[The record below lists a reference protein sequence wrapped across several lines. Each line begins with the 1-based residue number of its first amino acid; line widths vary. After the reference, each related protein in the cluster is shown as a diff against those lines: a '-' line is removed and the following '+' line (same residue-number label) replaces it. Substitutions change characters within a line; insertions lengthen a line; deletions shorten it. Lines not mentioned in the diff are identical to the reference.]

1 MRLAFLP
8 SLLYINA
15 RKVSRAFFYLIKSSE
30 TMKNSTSRKT
40 KTRSLPSKKKRP
52 ASRTRPQRPA
62 ADLEK
67 LYRAL
72 QESEEKYRHFVENA
86 ADVIYRTDGEG
97 KFVYVNPV
105 STRILGYTEEEFLGK
120 HYLEIFH
127 PSFRNKARQYYATQF
142 FTGQYSSYLEFP
154 AISKDGREFW
164 MGQNVQPLFE
174 DGQIIGFQAVA
185 RDITER
191 RMAEEEVRILNAEL
205 ERRVAERTL
214 QFENANKELE
224 AFSYS
229 VSHDLKAPLLTI
241 NSFSRFLVQH
251 LADKLDDEGARLLK
265 VIRTNTQMM
274 QNLITGM
281 LMLSQTNKIELKS
294 ARIDMTELAAATYR
308 EVATPEA
315 QERIQFTVSPLP
327 DAQGDKTLLRQV
339 WSNLISNA
347 IKFTL
352 QRDVRT
358 IEIGG
363 RIEENRNVYYV
374 KDSGAGFNME
384 EANRLFGVFQRLH
397 TEEQFEGTGVGLS
410 IVRRVIHRH
419 NGEVWAEGKVGE
431 GATFYFS
438 LSKS

>member
-1 MRLAFLP
+1 
-8 SLLYINA
+8 
-15 RKVSRAFFYLIKSSE
+15 
-30 TMKNSTSRKT
+30 MKAGK
-40 KTRSLPSKKKRP
+40 KIQSKK
-52 ASRTRPQRPA
+52 PA
-62 ADLEK
+62 ADLKK

-86 ADVIYRTDGEG
+86 ADIIYRTDGEG
-97 KFVYVNPV
+97 KFVYVNPI
-105 STRILGYTEEEFLGK
+105 STRILGYTEKEFLGK

-191 RMAEEEVRILNAEL
+191 RIAEEEVRILNAEL
-205 ERRVAERTL
+205 ERRVAERTT
-214 QFENANKELE
+214 QFENTNKELE

-229 VSHDLKAPLLTI
+229 VSHDLRAPLLTI
-241 NSFSRFLVQH
+241 NSFSQFLAEH
-251 LADKLDDEGARLLK
+251 LADKLDDEGKRLLK
-265 VIRTNTQMM
+265 VIRSSTQMM

-281 LMLSQTNKIELKS
+281 LMLSQSSKTELKS
-294 ARIDMTELAAATYR
+294 VPVDMTELAEATFR
-308 EVATPEA
+308 EVAAPEV
-315 QERIQFTVSPLP
+315 QKRIHFTISPLP
-327 DAQGDKTLLRQV
+327 EALGDKTLLRQV

-352 QRDVRT
+352 HRDVRT

-363 RIEENRNVYYV
+363 RVEESRLVYFV
-374 KDSGAGFNME
+374 KDSGAGFNMD
-384 EANRLFGVFQRLH
+384 EASRLFGVFQRLH

-438 LSKS
+438 LPKNQ